1 MYLCIQASSDDIQ
14 IQYKLFHIQIFAP
27 LQQCCKVRMKEIPIS
42 IVVEVYMYLMLEK
55 YQIRATMLMGISFI
69 PT

>member
-55 YQIRATMLMGISFI
+55 I
-69 PT
+69 